1 MAIYIKK
8 VFQLMSMIFTI
19 IVLLQ
24 LIMQHTLN
32 NQILLGMMGV
42 SFVASLLKVIFFKG
56 ILFEFSISRQMA
68 YLLLVWGLVLTF
80 NFAFNWYMT
89 ILDMML
95 NLIMVFVIYL
105 CLRLISYHF
114 VKEDAKEMNQLLA
127 EKRKS
132 E

>member
-42 SFVASLLKVIFFKG
+42 SFAASILKVIFFKG
-56 ILFEFSISRQMA
+56 ILFEFSIGRQMA
-68 YLLLVWGLVLTF
+68 YLLLVWGLVLVFNFTF
-80 NFAFNWYMT
+80 NWHMT
-89 ILDMML
+89 IMDML
-95 NLIMVFVIYL
+95 VNLIMVFVIYL

-114 VKEDAKEMNQLLA
+114 LKEDAKKLNQLLA